1 MLCYSLVGKIS
12 AQGLKM
18 DCGVPIFQLSADT
31 TLVSHEVNSLRGDV
45 TMSLVRYEPW
55 SLLNQLQG
63 EMNRMFDTG
72 ARFGDEDRPLA
83 TSDWV
88 PAVDIKEEDDRYV
101 IHADVPGVEAR
112 DIEVNME
119 DGILSIRGERKFE
132 NEEEREGYKR
142 IERVRGSFYR
152 RFSLPDGA
160 DADAISAKCKDG
172 VLEIVIPKQTRV
184 LPKRIEVQS

>member
-1 MLCYSLVGKIS
+1 
-12 AQGLKM
+12 
-18 DCGVPIFQLSADT
+18 
-31 TLVSHEVNSLRGDV
+31 
-45 TMSLVRYEPW
+45 MSLVQYEPW

-63 EMNRMFDTG
+63 EMGRMFDTRT
-72 ARFGDEDRPLA
+72 RFGDNGSPLT

-88 PAVDIKEEDDRYV
+88 PAVDIKEEDERYV
-101 IHADVPGVEAR
+101 IHADIPGVEAK
-112 DIEVNME
+112 DIEVSME

-142 IERVRGSFYR
+142 VERVRGSFYR

-172 VLEIVIPKQTRV
+172 VLEVIIPKQVKV
-184 LPKRIEVQS
+184 LPKRIEVQG